1 MNLISPLCWFSFLS
15 CDLYLFY
22 EIPSQGCLHWQ
33 EAMGEQEQGS
43 QCGHLDFSLSKLNK
57 PLFFTGSSGSGTALC
72 DGKQTNNSTKPPTKP
87 RLRTA
92 AQSIVSRCRAVH
104 VRQEA
109 WVLLFPQDQKAAVF
123 IFYLIA
129 STVISP
135 FVGFLLFVCMYGTF
149 FLD

>member
-1 MNLISPLCWFSFLS
+1 MAGEYGPA
-15 CDLYLFY
+15 
-22 EIPSQGCLHWQ
+22 Q
-33 EAMGEQEQGS
+33 GEQERGS

-57 PLFFTGSSGSGTALC
+57 PFFFTALQAQILHC
-72 DGKQTNNSTKPPTKP
+72 DDGKQTNKSTKPPTKP
-87 RLRTA
+87 WLRTA
-92 AQSIVSRCRAVH
+92 AQSIVSRCQAVH

-109 WVLLFPQDQKAAVF
+109 WVLLFPQDQKAAMF